1 VSELNIRD
9 VDGVAYGIEVPCL
22 IFCCQ
27 LSCRWSIM
35 VFEKSITIPTRKLSH
50 TDPALSIAAYEDS
63 MVSLLTKILQSD
75 EYSDVIS
82 AAK

>member
-1 VSELNIRD
+1 
-9 VDGVAYGIEVPCL
+9 
-22 IFCCQ
+22 
-27 LSCRWSIM
+27 M

-50 TDPALSIAAYEDS
+50 TDPEFSITAYEDS

-75 EYSDVIS
+75 EYSVVIS

>member
-1 VSELNIRD
+1 
-9 VDGVAYGIEVPCL
+9 
-22 IFCCQ
+22 
-27 LSCRWSIM
+27 M

-75 EYSDVIS
+75 EYSVVIS
-82 AAK
+82 AAKWVVLYVSLQLRLS